1 MRSSASCC
9 LSSNWRKKV
18 KRILFKKKYW
28 KDKKIPTNSALNKIN
43 FQFTFSMVANFQ
55 YQIIKN
61 WISGNNFFQSHNF
74 AFSTGFMNCIFTIPC
89 PFSLDF
95 SYSLME
101 KFIFILQGRAHALL
115 IFLPIMNYI
124 NVFLQVS
131 CLRKCLFT
139 DVTSMILLYI
149 MNCVNVLLQGSCLRK
164 CLFT

>member
-74 AFSTGFMNCIFTIPC
+74 AFSTGFLNCIFTIPR

-95 SYSLME
+95 LYHFYLPNWGSKNFPQLTLKNLNRRSFMCST
-101 KFIFILQGRAHALL
+101 FLL
-115 IFLPIMNYI
+115 NFL
-124 NVFLQVS
+124 F
-131 CLRKCLFT
+131 
-139 DVTSMILLYI
+139 
-149 MNCVNVLLQGSCLRK
+149 
-164 CLFT
+164 